1 MQLKECE
8 IPCGI
13 CIFSIVLSTTSIL
26 CIHPSIVNKKISRH
40 TRDNHKEVGLIF
52 LQQEY
57 TQLGKAVDDA
67 LSQIGLFWG
76 DRTLVSRGLGVYV
89 VGLGKNRGAENK
101 RLESRLP
108 SYNFIVLATID
119 SIVQKWTAHR
129 DNVDKTIKMFMA
141 HLTS

>member
-8 IPCGI
+8 IPCGNGI
-13 CIFSIVLSTTSIL
+13 CIFSIVLSTSTY
-26 CIHPSIVNKKISRH
+26 IHPSIVNKKISRH

-89 VGLGKNRGAENK
+89 VGLGKNRGQRTKDWN
-101 RLESRLP
+101 LGSPPIIL
-108 SYNFIVLATID
+108 
-119 SIVQKWTAHR
+119 
-129 DNVDKTIKMFMA
+129 
-141 HLTS
+141 

>member
-1 MQLKECE
+1 M
-8 IPCGI
+8 
-13 CIFSIVLSTTSIL
+13 L
-26 CIHPSIVNKKISRH
+26 CIHTSIVNKKISRH

-89 VGLGKNRGAENK
+89 CSWFREEQGGGQRTKDWNLGSPPII
-101 RLESRLP
+101 L
-108 SYNFIVLATID
+108 
-119 SIVQKWTAHR
+119 
-129 DNVDKTIKMFMA
+129 
-141 HLTS
+141 